1 MQTKVFHGTPEET
14 LYDIDVN
21 IDMIRA
27 KLSKLRTDKAPGAD
41 GMSPWLLKEIQEFLV
56 IPTYH
61 LIRKSLDEGIVPD
74 DWRTANVSPIY
85 KKGCRDQASN

>member
-1 MQTKVFHGTPEET
+1 MFHGTPEET

-41 GMSPWLLKEIQEFLV
+41 GMSPWPVSYTHLTL
-56 IPTYH
+56 PTI
-61 LIRKSLDEGIVPD
+61 LRV
-74 DWRTANVSPIY
+74 
-85 KKGCRDQASN
+85 